1 MKINRT
7 TGPLLSYIALAAGA
21 YFILTNMN
29 NKKDPTKP
37 TVVAKPNGVG
47 MGPISGF
54 GGVY

>member
-1 MKINRT
+1 M
-7 TGPLLSYIALAAGA
+7 SYIALAAGA

-29 NKKDPTKP
+29 NKKDQI
-37 TVVAKPNGVG
+37 VAKANGVG